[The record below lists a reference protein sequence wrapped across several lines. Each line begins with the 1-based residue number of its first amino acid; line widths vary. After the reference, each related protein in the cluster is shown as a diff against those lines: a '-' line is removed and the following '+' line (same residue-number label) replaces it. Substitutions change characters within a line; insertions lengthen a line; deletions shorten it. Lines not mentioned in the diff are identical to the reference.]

1 MGIRNVRACKKSTSL
16 SSPHQEPRHLQGIMN
31 VRHARG
37 LGSCKR
43 VEVMQEGKVGIQPER
58 LEEIQTETAESS
70 SQ

>member
-1 MGIRNVRACKKSTSL
+1 MLRHARILPAYQDL
-16 SSPHQEPRHLQGIMN
+16 IRHLQGIMN

-43 VEVMQEGKVGIQPER
+43 VGVMQEGKVGMQPER

>member
-1 MGIRNVRACKKSTSL
+1 MLGM
-16 SSPHQEPRHLQGIMN
+16 QEGWA
-31 VRHARG
+31 HARG

-43 VEVMQEGKVGIQPER
+43 VGVMQEGKVGMQPER